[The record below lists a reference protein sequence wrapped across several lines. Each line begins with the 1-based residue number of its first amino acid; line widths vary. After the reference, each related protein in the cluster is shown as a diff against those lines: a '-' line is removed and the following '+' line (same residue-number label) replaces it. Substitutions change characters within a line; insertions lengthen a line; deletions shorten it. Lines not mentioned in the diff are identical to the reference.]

1 MTIQVAI
8 QKAVKPARELWLPAA
23 REIRQW
29 VRAALHGR
37 CDSGQLT
44 VRIVDRAES
53 ATLNQTYRQKAGPTN
68 VLSFP
73 MDQPDLLVPPLLGD
87 IVVCAPL
94 VMDEAASQGKT
105 AQAHWTHLIVHGALH
120 LVGYDH
126 VDSVAAAEMEAIEIS
141 ILKALGWASPY
152 EESGESRTNRL

>member
-1 MTIQVAI
+1 MTVQVAI
-8 QKAVKPARELWLPAA
+8 QKAVKPAGGLWLPAA
-23 REIRQW
+23 RDIRLW
-29 VRAALHGR
+29 VRAALRGR

-53 ATLNQTYRQKAGPTN
+53 ATLNRTWRHQDRPTN

-73 MDQPDLLVPPLLGD
+73 MDQPGLVAPPLLGD

-94 VMDEAASQGKT
+94 VMDEAAGQGKT
-105 AQAHWTHLIVHGALH
+105 APAHWTHLVVHGALH

-126 VDSVAAAEMEAIEIS
+126 IDPVAAAEMEAIEIS
-141 ILKALGWASPY
+141 VLKELGLADPY
-152 EESGESRTNRL
+152 KESGESCARSL